1 MKIHVLME
9 NTSCSPEFT
18 AEHGLSL
25 FIESEGRCVLFD
37 FGASPSFADNARR
50 MGVDLNRV
58 DMAVLSHGHYDHGGG
73 LPHFLKINEHAP
85 VWMSPYA
92 FETHLNAVGKN
103 IGLVEG
109 LKRERQILFTPSEV
123 YSPLHG
129 VTLYSAA
136 VLPTPYGTDSSGM
149 TVQSAAGRV
158 EEDFRHEQYLLMEE
172 QGKRVLFSGCSHRGI
187 LNIAEHFRADVLV
200 GGFHFMKWNVEEK
213 SSLLEQT
220 ANLLLSFPTRY
231 YTGHCTGEAQFQFLK
246 SRMDKQLSAFSTG
259 QTLQIL

>member
-73 LPHFLKINEHAP
+73 LPHFLEINEHAP
-85 VWMSPYA
+85 VWVSPYA
-92 FETHLNAVGKN
+92 FETHLNAAGKN
-103 IGLVEG
+103 IGLDSS
-109 LKRERQILFTPSEV
+109 LQSNRRLCFTPGEIH
-123 YSPLHG
+123 PLFPG

-136 VLPTPYGTDSSGM
+136 SVSVPYGVDSAGMLVSRLSGNL
-149 TVQSAAGRV
+149 S
-158 EEDFRHEQYLLMEE
+158 EDFLHEQYLLLEE

-187 LNIAEHFRADVLV
+187 LNIATYFRADVLV
-200 GGFHFMKWNVEEK
+200 GGFHFVKWDTVK
-213 SSLLEQT
+213 HASALEH
-220 ANLLLSFPTRY
+220 AAERLLSCPTRY
-231 YTGHCTGEAQFQFLK
+231 FTGHCTGAEPFRFLK
-246 SRMDKQLSAFSTG
+246 KRMGERLTVFSAG
-259 QTLQIL
+259 QTLTI